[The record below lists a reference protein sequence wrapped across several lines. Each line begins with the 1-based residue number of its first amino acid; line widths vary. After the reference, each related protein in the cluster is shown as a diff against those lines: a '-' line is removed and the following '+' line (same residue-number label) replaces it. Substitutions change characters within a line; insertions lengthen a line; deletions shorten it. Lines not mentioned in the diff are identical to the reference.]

1 MAKIDTSTIQGYAD
15 MTAEEKL
22 AALEALDIPD
32 NAADIERYKNAA
44 SKANS
49 EAANYKRQLKEAT
62 ANGEKAVEE
71 SNNELA
77 SIKKQLAS
85 LQREKAISE
94 HTASFIAQGYDKDL
108 ASESATALI
117 DGNAAKLFENMTKFM
132 ASHDKAMTAKGVSE
146 LKRPAPGL
154 GDPDGGTVD
163 YSKKI
168 VDAQSRGAWGEA
180 AYYTRLQQESAI
192 TK

>member
-1 MAKIDTSTIQGYAD
+1 MKIDTTSIQGYAE
-15 MTAEEKL
+15 MSAEEKL
-22 AALEALDIPD
+22 AALEALDLPD
-32 NAADIERYKNAA
+32 NTADVERYKNAA

-49 EAANYKRQLKEAT
+49 EAAEYKRKLKEAT
-62 ANGEKAVEE
+62 ANGEKAVEA
-71 SNNELA
+71 SNTELTA
-77 SIKKQLAS
+77 IKEQLAA
-85 LQREKAISE
+85 LQREKCISE

-108 ASESATALI
+108 AAESATALI

-154 GDPDGGTVD
+154 GDPDGTVD

-168 VDAQSRGAWGEA
+168 ADAQTRGAWAEA
-180 AYYTRLQQESAI
+180 AYYTRLQNESAI
-192 TK
+192 KK